1 MTKVLT
7 IIIPIYA
14 NEENLS
20 TCLPTLIN
28 DDIMPL
34 IEIMILDAGATDD
47 TLATAYEYVQKY
59 PETIHVLKADP
70 LAHGA
75 TLNQAIASAQGN
87 YVKIVEGHDWVN
99 TMGLVT
105 LVNYLQGH
113 TAIDMVVNPY
123 IQFNGDN
130 MKQDIFGE
138 HLFNRYVTQHEYQF
152 DELNLER
159 TIPFCEITYRT
170 SLFAEN
176 KIHFDDNLYYVD
188 EAYVLYPIRAIQ
200 SVVFLKN
207 EVYVYHINFDPQNLT
222 LNVKTTQ
229 DHLAQHY
236 QIIKACIANYDLYK
250 RSLSATKLLYEQRC
264 LHRIIEIQYYLWLS
278 FPPSMMRK
286 QQLMGWDAEVQEIV
300 PEIYKMPS
308 RPLVAMIKHSHG
320 HLYKLAALLLQRKI
334 KHIEYLNRP

>member
-1 MTKVLT
+1 MAKVLT

-28 DDIMPL
+28 DDIMSL
-34 IEIMILDAGATDD
+34 IDIMILDAGAPDD
-47 TLATAYEYVQKY
+47 TLATAYKYVQKY
-59 PETIHVLKADP
+59 PKTIRVLKCDA
-70 LAHGA
+70 LAHGKA
-75 TLNQAIASAQGN
+75 LNQAIASAEGS
-87 YVKIVEGHDWVN
+87 YIKIVEGHDWVN

-105 LVNYLQGH
+105 LVNYLQAH
-113 TAIDMVVNPY
+113 TVDMVVNPY

-130 MKQDIFGE
+130 MKQDVLGE
-138 HLFNRYVTQHEYQF
+138 HLFNHFVAQHVYQF
-152 DELNLER
+152 DELHLEH

-170 SLFAEN
+170 SLFTEN
-176 KIHFDDNLYYVD
+176 NIQFDDNLYYVD

-200 SVVFLKN
+200 SVVFLHN

-222 LNVKTTQ
+222 LNVKATQ

-236 QIIKACIANYDLYK
+236 QITKACIANYDLYK
-250 RSLSATKLLYEQRC
+250 HSLSPTKLLYEQRC

-278 FPPSMMRK
+278 FPTSDLRK

-308 RPLVAMIKHSHG
+308 RPIVALIKHSHG
-320 HLYKLAALLLQRKI
+320 HLYKLAALLLQRKL
-334 KHIEYLNRP
+334 KRIEYLNRP